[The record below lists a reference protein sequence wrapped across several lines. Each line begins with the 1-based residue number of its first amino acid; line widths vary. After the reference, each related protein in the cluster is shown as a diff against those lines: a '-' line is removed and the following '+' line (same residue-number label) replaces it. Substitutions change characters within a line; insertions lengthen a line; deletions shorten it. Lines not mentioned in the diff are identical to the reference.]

1 MRSGTSR
8 AGSPRWS
15 AGSVDLL
22 RTRAA
27 RREEPLDT
35 YVPDPLV
42 SPLERIDPEQEVLL
56 ADSVGLALLVVLET
70 LEPAERLAFV
80 LHDMFAVPFDDIAP
94 VVGRSS
100 AATRQLASRARRRV
114 RGAAAP
120 EPELDPAR
128 QKLVLDAF
136 LAASRAGDFEALV
149 SVLHPDVVL
158 RVDSGVLVGGAAA
171 SKVIHG
177 ATGVAQQAL
186 MFRRFSKYPARAG
199 QRGGRC
205 GQRPPKGAPCP
216 SWASPSPTAASSR
229 CTSSPTPPACST
241 WPSPTWRADPGPHTP
256 DGLKRCAPALVE
268 GRGELCAQPPPAR
281 SQRTHPGVWSAPPG
295 MGRVGAA
302 GAENPSRRAPVGSVR
317 W

>member
-1 MRSGTSR
+1 MDDDELLEHLADRFQEHRGRLR
-8 AGSPRWS
+8 AVAYRMLGSLSEADDAVQEVWLKLGRTDVS
-15 AGSVDLL
+15 EIRNLAGWLTTVVGRVCLDLL

-171 SKVIHG
+171 SKVVHG

-186 MFRRFSKYPARAG
+186 MFRQFAEFSRLALVNGAVGVVTAPEGRPLSVMGVTITDGRVVEMYILADPARLSDLALPDLAG
-199 QRGGRC
+199 
-205 GQRPPKGAPCP
+205 
-216 SWASPSPTAASSR
+216 
-229 CTSSPTPPACST
+229 
-241 WPSPTWRADPGPHTP
+241 
-256 DGLKRCAPALVE
+256 
-268 GRGELCAQPPPAR
+268 
-281 SQRTHPGVWSAPPG
+281 
-295 MGRVGAA
+295 
-302 GAENPSRRAPVGSVR
+302 
-317 W
+317 

>member
-1 MRSGTSR
+1 MDDDELLEHLADRFQEHRGRLR
-8 AGSPRWS
+8 AVAYRMLGSLSEADDAVQEVWLKLGRTDVGEIRNL
-15 AGSVDLL
+15 AGWLTTVVGRVCLDLL

-120 EPELDPAR
+120 EPELDLAR

-158 RVDSGVLVGGAAA
+158 RVDSGALVGGAAV
-171 SKVIHG
+171 SKVVHG

-186 MFRRFSKYPARAG
+186 MFRQFAAFSRLVLVNGAIGVVTAPE
-199 QRGGRC
+199 GRPLSVM
-205 GQRPPKGAPCP
+205 GVTITDGRIVEMYIL
-216 SWASPSPTAASSR
+216 
-229 CTSSPTPPACST
+229 
-241 WPSPTWRADPGPHTP
+241 ADPERLS
-256 DGLKRCAPALVE
+256 GLE
-268 GRGELCAQPPPAR
+268 G
-281 SQRTHPGVWSAPPG
+281 
-295 MGRVGAA
+295 
-302 GAENPSRRAPVGSVR
+302 
-317 W
+317 

>member
-1 MRSGTSR
+1 MDDDELLEHLADRFQEHRGRLR
-8 AGSPRWS
+8 AVAYRMLGSLSEADDAVQEVWLKLGRTDVGEIRNL
-15 AGSVDLL
+15 AGWLTTVVGRVCLDLL
-22 RTRAA
+22 RSRAA

-114 RGAAAP
+114 RAAAAP

-171 SKVIHG
+171 SKVVHG

-186 MFRRFSKYPARAG
+186 MFRQFAEFSRLVLVNGAIGVVTAPE
-199 QRGGRC
+199 GRPLSVM
-205 GQRPPKGAPCP
+205 GVTITDGRIVEMYIL
-216 SWASPSPTAASSR
+216 
-229 CTSSPTPPACST
+229 
-241 WPSPTWRADPGPHTP
+241 ADPTRLSDLALP
-256 DGLKRCAPALVE
+256 DL
-268 GRGELCAQPPPAR
+268 
-281 SQRTHPGVWSAPPG
+281 
-295 MGRVGAA
+295 A
-302 GAENPSRRAPVGSVR
+302 G
-317 W
+317 

>member
-1 MRSGTSR
+1 MDDDELLEHLADRFQEHRGRLR
-8 AGSPRWS
+8 AVAYRMLGSLSEADDAVQEVWLKLGRTDVGEIRNL
-15 AGSVDLL
+15 AGWLTTVVGRVCLDLL
-22 RTRAA
+22 RSRAA

-171 SKVIHG
+171 SKVVHG

-186 MFRRFSKYPARAG
+186 MFRQFAEFSRLVLVNGAIGVVTAPEGRPLSVMAVTITDGRVIEMYILADPARLSDLALPDLAG
-199 QRGGRC
+199 
-205 GQRPPKGAPCP
+205 
-216 SWASPSPTAASSR
+216 
-229 CTSSPTPPACST
+229 
-241 WPSPTWRADPGPHTP
+241 
-256 DGLKRCAPALVE
+256 
-268 GRGELCAQPPPAR
+268 
-281 SQRTHPGVWSAPPG
+281 
-295 MGRVGAA
+295 
-302 GAENPSRRAPVGSVR
+302 
-317 W
+317 

>member
-1 MRSGTSR
+1 MDDDELLEHLAERFQEHRGRLR
-8 AGSPRWS
+8 AVAYRMLGSLSEADDAVQEAWLKLGRTDVGEIRNL
-15 AGSVDLL
+15 AGWLTTVVGRVCLDLL
-22 RTRAA
+22 RSRAA

-158 RVDSGVLVGGAAA
+158 RVDSGVFVGGAAA
-171 SKVIHG
+171 SKVVHG

-186 MFRRFSKYPARAG
+186 MFRQFAEFSRLVLVNGAIGVVTAPEGRPLSVMGVTVTDGRIVEMYILADPARLSDLALPDLAG
-199 QRGGRC
+199 
-205 GQRPPKGAPCP
+205 
-216 SWASPSPTAASSR
+216 
-229 CTSSPTPPACST
+229 
-241 WPSPTWRADPGPHTP
+241 
-256 DGLKRCAPALVE
+256 
-268 GRGELCAQPPPAR
+268 
-281 SQRTHPGVWSAPPG
+281 
-295 MGRVGAA
+295 
-302 GAENPSRRAPVGSVR
+302 
-317 W
+317 

>member
-1 MRSGTSR
+1 MDDDELLEHLADRFQEHRGRLR
-8 AGSPRWS
+8 AVAYRMLGSLSEADDAVQEVWLKLGRTDVGEIRNL
-15 AGSVDLL
+15 AGWLTTVVGRVCLDLL

-136 LAASRAGDFEALV
+136 LAASRAGYFEALV

-171 SKVIHG
+171 SKVVHG

-186 MFRRFSKYPARAG
+186 MFRQFAEFSRLALVNGAVGVVTAPEGRPLSVMGVTITDGRVVEMYILADPARLSDLAL
-199 QRGGRC
+199 
-205 GQRPPKGAPCP
+205 P
-216 SWASPSPTAASSR
+216 
-229 CTSSPTPPACST
+229 
-241 WPSPTWRADPGPHTP
+241 DLPG
-256 DGLKRCAPALVE
+256 
-268 GRGELCAQPPPAR
+268 
-281 SQRTHPGVWSAPPG
+281 
-295 MGRVGAA
+295 
-302 GAENPSRRAPVGSVR
+302 
-317 W
+317 